1 MTSKLILAL
10 PSKGR
15 LMEECAGMLAGAG
28 LTVAKSDSVRGY
40 GGEIAKLPGLE
51 VNFVS
56 SSEIA
61 QLLKSGSAHLGITGE
76 DLLREAIADCN
87 ERVTFLKPCGFG
99 HADVVVAVPACWID
113 VRRMSDLEDMAMSFR
128 RLHGRR
134 IRVATKFMNLTRRFF
149 SQHGVSGYR
158 IVESLGATEGA
169 PAAHMAELI
178 VDITTT
184 GDTLRANDLRILNDG
199 VILKSQAHVVS
210 SKVAAW
216 SAPLRAIEQE
226 FIGALTRSDAPKAA
240 NNPG

>member
-15 LMEECAGMLAGAG
+15 LMEQCAGMLAAAG
-28 LTVAKSDSVRGY
+28 LVVAKSDSVRGY
-40 GGEIAKLPGLE
+40 GGEIADLPGLE

-113 VRRMSDLEDMAMSFR
+113 VRRMSDLEDMAMSYR

-134 IRVATKFMNLTRRFF
+134 IRVATKFMNLTRRILLPAWCERL
-149 SQHGVSGYR
+149 SHCGEPGSDGGCAGGAHGRADCRHHHHGR
-158 IVESLGATEGA
+158 D
-169 PAAHMAELI
+169 AARKRPEEP
-178 VDITTT
+178 
-184 GDTLRANDLRILNDG
+184 
-199 VILKSQAHVVS
+199 Q
-210 SKVAAW
+210 
-216 SAPLRAIEQE
+216 
-226 FIGALTRSDAPKAA
+226 
-240 NNPG
+240 